1 MSNGSLNGQNA
12 AVLLPI
18 SFHTSLYFDFLLFW
32 ESWEKI
38 KSSNEF
44 GESASPEGFLWLCR
58 CPASKVNKLM
68 MIRVIVW
75 LFILWIRALYSH
87 RSVTDYGSYDSE
99 IEEEIAH
106 RLHGSVFPVKR
117 KEGVVDLSSDEEEEV
132 IHAALDRFITQTSPE
147 ERDKWSLFTFSF
159 YLASLIFH

>member
-1 MSNGSLNGQNA
+1 MPCLKGEEVNDDS
-12 AVLLPI
+12 
-18 SFHTSLYFDFLLFW
+18 YDY
-32 ESWEKI
+32 
-38 KSSNEF
+38 SSREY
-44 GESASPEGFLWLCR
+44 
-58 CPASKVNKLM
+58 V
-68 MIRVIVW
+68 
-75 LFILWIRALYSH
+75 RALYSH

-117 KEGVVDLSSDEEEEV
+117 KEVVVDLSSDEEEEV

-159 YLASLIFH
+159 SFYLASLIFH